1 MKKTIL
7 LFVVLAFGLSN
18 ILLAEEQK
26 CRKFDVF
33 CKSKEGAKNFLNSTK
48 EFQKK
53 GLKDS
58 ADQIK
63 NTLPK

>member
-1 MKKTIL
+1 MKKIIL
-7 LFVVLAFGLSN
+7 LLVVLTFGLSN
-18 ILLAEEQK
+18 LVSAEEQK
-26 CRKFDVF
+26 CKKFDVF
-33 CKSKEGAKNFLNSTK
+33 CKSKEGVKNFFKSTK

-53 GLKDS
+53 GLEKS